1 MSHSVMKCALIFIVP
16 AVLMGCSYNAKL
28 TPEGEKVT
36 LLKAEKRLKKCTF
49 LGEVRAYD
57 RNGMSQS
64 YQSHE
69 HLIQDELNTLRNKAA
84 LLGANTLFVN
94 EHQQTYEG
102 NPKNDFVADHWMV
115 GRAYQCKAATQ

>member
-1 MSHSVMKCALIFIVP
+1 MTHYLMKRTLLVIIP
-16 AVLMGCSYNAKL
+16 AFLVGCSYNAKL

-36 LLKAEKRLKKCTF
+36 ILQSGQLSKGCIF

-69 HLIQDELNTLRNKAA
+69 HLIKDERNILRNEAA
-84 LLGANTLFVN
+84 LLGANTVLVSQ
-94 EHQQTYEG
+94 HQQTYEG

-115 GRAYQCKAATQ
+115 GRAYRCKIKQ

>member
-1 MSHSVMKCALIFIVP
+1 MTHYLMKRTLLVIIPALLV
-16 AVLMGCSYNAKL
+16 GCSYNAKL

-36 LLKAEKRLKKCTF
+36 ILQSDQLSKGCTL

-69 HLIQDELNTLRNKAA
+69 HLIKDERNILRNEAA
-84 LLGANTLFVN
+84 LLGANTVLVSQ
-94 EHQQTYEG
+94 HQQTYEG

-115 GRAYQCKAATQ
+115 GRAYRCKIKQ

>member
-1 MSHSVMKCALIFIVP
+1 MAHNLMKRTLLVIIPSLLV
-16 AVLMGCSYNAKL
+16 GCSYKAKL

-36 LLKAEKRLKKCTF
+36 ILQSGQISKDCTF
-49 LGEVRAYD
+49 LGGVRAYD

-69 HLIQDELNTLRNKAA
+69 HLIKDERNILRNEAA
-84 LLGANTLFVN
+84 LLGANTVLVSQ
-94 EHQQTYEG
+94 HQQTYEG

-115 GRAYQCKAATQ
+115 GRAYRCKIKQ

>member
-1 MSHSVMKCALIFIVP
+1 MTHFLKKRTLLLMIP
-16 AVLMGCSYNAKL
+16 AVLVGCSYNAKL

-36 LLKAEKRLKKCTF
+36 IVPSGKPTKNCTF
-49 LGEVRAYD
+49 LGDVSAYD

-69 HLIQDELNTLRNKAA
+69 HLIKDELNILRNKAA
-84 LLGANTLFVN
+84 LLGANALRVT

-102 NPKNDFVADHWMV
+102 NPKNDFVADHGMA
-115 GRAYQCKAATQ
+115 GKAYRCKTN